1 MSIQVTTA
9 SQFRSIKPLGA
20 GGFGEVDLCQDLAT
34 GLLVAR
40 KRLQSHLTTN
50 ALRQFTREIDET
62 SALEH
67 PNIVKVLYRHQDGDA
82 PFYVMPYFQHGSLR
96 QVFSLAQ
103 TERQVFP
110 PAEAARLVLMLA
122 DALAFAH
129 DRGAIHRDIKPDNV
143 LIADDARP
151 VICDW
156 GLGRFVR
163 HSSQGHTHGFIGTPD
178 YAAPEQTSGGPI
190 DARADIHALGILYL
204 ELRTGRRDRAAT
216 MLLPQGEREIVIHM
230 IRPNPH
236 HRPDSMRH
244 VMAEVSTGEVRDP
257 VAAFWKGLAM
267 VAGCAAVA
275 AGLWFIARNVK
286 AVGQST

>member
-1 MSIQVTTA
+1 M
-9 SQFRSIKPLGA
+9 P
-20 GGFGEVDLCQDLAT
+20 GGVGEVDLCQDLAT

-50 ALRQFTREIDET
+50 AIRQFMREIDET

-67 PNIVKVLYRHQDGDA
+67 PNIVKVLYRHRDGDA

-96 QVFSLAQ
+96 QVFTFAQ
-103 TERQVFP
+103 AERQVFP
-110 PAEAARLVLMLA
+110 PEEAARVVLMLA
-122 DALAFAH
+122 GALAFAH

-163 HSSQGHTHGFIGTPD
+163 RSSQGHTQGFIGTPD
-178 YAAPEQTSGGPI
+178 YAAPEQTTGGPI

-216 MLLPQGEREIVIHM
+216 AFLPEREREIIVHM
-230 IRPNPH
+230 IRLNPQ
-236 HRPDSMRH
+236 HRPQSMH
-244 VMAEVSTGEVRDP
+244 QVVSEVTTGDVRDP
-257 VAAFWKGLAM
+257 VATLWKGLM
-267 VAGCAAVA
+267 VVAGCAVVA
-275 AGLWFIARNVK
+275 GGLWAIARGVK
-286 AVGQST
+286 AIGTSR